1 MLSARLSFVG
11 GLAVAK
17 KSFFIFILISV
28 LVIGSKPKEANSFAL
43 AVAPAVMM
51 NVASALV
58 MGGAMYYCY
67 THGGKEAWAQLQ
79 SATKDGVEVTKDWI
93 ISKIASDNNIDPDG
107 TSPALNTPSTAYVEG
122 GRYLFDRLLVN
133 GDILFLNDHCYEL
146 FGGQAIGS
154 SSFYNDFEHFEFYIP
169 SPYQVIQKISTTGGQ
184 YYSTHLRGV
193 TPPEIIPFDPLDYP
207 NLYGPQVLYA
217 NAYNALM
224 DGIPPVLDWIMRD
237 DAPVID
243 PEKDQ
248 VVEVPVVASNG
259 SGEVMDKDGKYH
271 PAPPGL
277 TDPVDGLGAPTLDPG
292 SVGSR
297 SVSGELGT
305 APVNSA
311 LDDALGQAG
320 ISENATVTGVTGQTV
335 TWTDAQGIPHVSV
348 LPPAVALELGKVAS
362 NAGVQDVALTGN
374 PIEVDSGSDF
384 DPGDDSFDVPIFD
397 STFTPLEEKEEIPW
411 SDWLSYVPF
420 MNLIE
425 GSSLN
430 VSGADP
436 IIDVHF
442 DNFAGLGAKSI
453 QYDFSEWDSVF
464 NAMGGL
470 IYAFACFAAL
480 RMALVK
486 KG

>member
-1 MLSARLSFVG
+1 
-11 GLAVAK
+11 
-17 KSFFIFILISV
+17 
-28 LVIGSKPKEANSFAL
+28 
-43 AVAPAVMM
+43 
-51 NVASALV
+51 
-58 MGGAMYYCY
+58 
-67 THGGKEAWAQLQ
+67 
-79 SATKDGVEVTKDWI
+79 
-93 ISKIASDNNIDPDG
+93 
-107 TSPALNTPSTAYVEG
+107 
-122 GRYLFDRLLVN
+122 
-133 GDILFLNDHCYEL
+133 
-146 FGGQAIGS
+146 
-154 SSFYNDFEHFEFYIP
+154 
-169 SPYQVIQKISTTGGQ
+169 
-184 YYSTHLRGV
+184 
-193 TPPEIIPFDPLDYP
+193 
-207 NLYGPQVLYA
+207 
-217 NAYNALM
+217 
-224 DGIPPVLDWIMRD
+224 MRD
-237 DAPVID
+237 DAPAID

-248 VVEVPVVASNG
+248 VIEVPVVASNG

-271 PAPPGL
+271 PAPPAV

-297 SVSGELGT
+297 SVSGESGT

-320 ISENATVTGVTGQTV
+320 ISENATVIGVTGQTV

-374 PIEVDSGSDF
+374 PVEVDSGSDF

>member
-1 MLSARLSFVG
+1 
-11 GLAVAK
+11 
-17 KSFFIFILISV
+17 V

-43 AVAPAVMM
+43 AVAPAVMF

-58 MGGAMYYCY
+58 MGGAMYYCWS
-67 THGGKEAWAQLQ
+67 HGGKESWAQLQ
-79 SATKDGVEVTKDWI
+79 SATKDGIAVTKDWL
-93 ISKIASDNNIDPDG
+93 ISKIAEMNGVSTCVYYGNS
-107 TSPALNTPSTAYVEG
+107 TSVIPPCVV
-122 GRYLFDRLLVN
+122 F
-133 GDILFLNDHCYEL
+133 
-146 FGGQAIGS
+146 S
-154 SSFYNDFEHFEFYIP
+154 SSPPAFGEYFAWNLDGWYYKVGECYATGVYERRFPGYDDVGKWYYANN
-169 SPYQVIQKISTTGGQ
+169 PYLAICTSRYHASLYRLYKTQ
-184 YYSTHLRGV
+184 
-193 TPPEIIPFDPLDYP
+193 TPEGFDPANYP

-217 NAYNALM
+217 NAYKAIKT
-224 DGIPPVLDWIMRD
+224 GAETVLDWAMLD
-237 DAPVID
+237 DAPVVD

-248 VVEVPVVASNG
+248 VIEVPVVASNG

-271 PAPPGL
+271 PAPPAV

-297 SVSGELGT
+297 SVSGESGT

-320 ISENATVTGVTGQTV
+320 ISENATVIGVTGQTV

-374 PIEVDSGSDF
+374 PVEVDSGSDF

>member
-1 MLSARLSFVG
+1 VLSARLSFVG

-79 SATKDGVEVTKDWI
+79 SATKDGIEVTKDWI
-93 ISKIASDNNIDPDG
+93 INKIAEDNGVDTSTSDTPIPDPDNMPVPGDTIIIDGLGYVLGSKIGGYGINAYPERIFVHTDGILHIPNGSKSYLNFGVVKWNSDMYNVAQTIDD
-107 TSPALNTPSTAYVEG
+107 PST
-122 GRYLFDRLLVN
+122 
-133 GDILFLNDHCYEL
+133 
-146 FGGQAIGS
+146 
-154 SSFYNDFEHFEFYIP
+154 
-169 SPYQVIQKISTTGGQ
+169 
-184 YYSTHLRGV
+184 
-193 TPPEIIPFDPLDYP
+193 FDPLDYP
-207 NLYGPQVLYA
+207 NLYGPQFLYS

-237 DAPVID
+237 DPPAID

-271 PAPPGL
+271 PAPPAV

-297 SVSGELGT
+297 SVSGESGT

-320 ISENATVTGVTGQTV
+320 ISENATVIGVTGQTV

>member
-1 MLSARLSFVG
+1 
-11 GLAVAK
+11 
-17 KSFFIFILISV
+17 
-28 LVIGSKPKEANSFAL
+28 
-43 AVAPAVMM
+43 
-51 NVASALV
+51 
-58 MGGAMYYCY
+58 
-67 THGGKEAWAQLQ
+67 
-79 SATKDGVEVTKDWI
+79 
-93 ISKIASDNNIDPDG
+93 
-107 TSPALNTPSTAYVEG
+107 
-122 GRYLFDRLLVN
+122 
-133 GDILFLNDHCYEL
+133 
-146 FGGQAIGS
+146 
-154 SSFYNDFEHFEFYIP
+154 
-169 SPYQVIQKISTTGGQ
+169 
-184 YYSTHLRGV
+184 
-193 TPPEIIPFDPLDYP
+193 
-207 NLYGPQVLYA
+207 
-217 NAYNALM
+217 M

-237 DAPVID
+237 DPPAID

-271 PAPPGL
+271 PAPPAV

-297 SVSGELGT
+297 SVSGESGT

-320 ISENATVTGVTGQTV
+320 ISENATVIGVTGQTV

-374 PIEVDSGSDF
+374 PVEVDSGSDF

>member
-1 MLSARLSFVG
+1 
-11 GLAVAK
+11 VAK

-43 AVAPAVMM
+43 AVAPAVLM

-79 SATKDGVEVTKDWI
+79 SATKDGVEVTKDWL
-93 ISKIASDNNIDPDG
+93 ISKIAEMNGVS
-107 TSPALNTPSTAYVEG
+107 TSVYYGNSTSVIPPCVV
-122 GRYLFDRLLVN
+122 F
-133 GDILFLNDHCYEL
+133 
-146 FGGQAIGS
+146 
-154 SSFYNDFEHFEFYIP
+154 P
-169 SPYQVIQKISTTGGQ
+169 SPPPAFGEYFAWNSDGWYYKVGECYATGVYDHRFPGYDDVGKW
-184 YYSTHLRGV
+184 YYANNPFLAICTSRYHTSRYRLYRTQ
-193 TPPEIIPFDPLDYP
+193 TPEGFDPANYP
-207 NLYGPQVLYA
+207 SLYGPQVLYT
-217 NAYNALM
+217 NAYKAIKT
-224 DGIPPVLDWIMRD
+224 GAETVLDWAMRD
-237 DAPVID
+237 DAPAID

-248 VVEVPVVASNG
+248 VIEVPVVASNG

-271 PAPPGL
+271 PAPPAV

-374 PIEVDSGSDF
+374 PVEVDSGSDF

>member
-1 MLSARLSFVG
+1 VLSARLSFVG

-93 ISKIASDNNIDPDG
+93 KNKIAEMNGISTEVIYNNQTTAFPKAVVHPG
-107 TSPALNTPSTAYVEG
+107 PAPVTGQYICYDDSGWYYLVGGIKSTDYFNNK
-122 GRYLFDRLLVN
+122 FDETCEN
-133 GDILFLNDHCYEL
+133 GDWIIYSNPYLIVRTGYKHGTQYFLEKV
-146 FGGQAIGS
+146 
-154 SSFYNDFEHFEFYIP
+154 YNPPGFD
-169 SPYQVIQKISTTGGQ
+169 
-184 YYSTHLRGV
+184 YSQ
-193 TPPEIIPFDPLDYP
+193 YP
-207 NLYGPQVLYA
+207 NLYGPQVLYT
-217 NAYNALM
+217 NAYHAMM

-237 DAPVID
+237 DAPAID

-248 VVEVPVVASNG
+248 VIEVPVVASNG

-271 PAPPGL
+271 PAPPAV

-297 SVSGELGT
+297 SVSGESGT

-320 ISENATVTGVTGQTV
+320 ISENATVIGVTGQTV

-374 PIEVDSGSDF
+374 PVEVDSGSDF

>member
-1 MLSARLSFVG
+1 VLSARLSFVG

-28 LVIGSKPKEANSFAL
+28 LVIGSKPKEANSFSL

-79 SATKDGVEVTKDWI
+79 SATKDGVEVTKDWL
-93 ISKIASDNNIDPDG
+93 ISKIAEMNGVSTSSSGETINLG
-107 TSPALNTPSTAYVEG
+107 TSYPVEG
-122 GRYLFDRLLVN
+122 MSFSNGAKFDTSV
-133 GDILFLNDHCYEL
+133 GILEIVVAGIWSY
-146 FGGQAIGS
+146 S
-154 SSFYNDFEHFEFYIP
+154 SSAPAGTFTIKPDQTWYIVYVP
-169 SPYQVIQKISTTGGQ
+169 NGARTIMHKAVVSSGVGQ
-184 YYSTHLRGV
+184 RPGAGV
-193 TPPEIIPFDPLDYP
+193 VFDPADYP
-207 NLYGPQVLYA
+207 SLYGPQVLYT
-217 NAYNALM
+217 NAYHAMM

-237 DAPVID
+237 DAPAID

-248 VVEVPVVASNG
+248 VINVPVVATTG

-297 SVSGELGT
+297 SVSGESGT

-320 ISENATVTGVTGQTV
+320 ISEDATVIGVTGQTV

-362 NAGVQDVALTGN
+362 NVGVQDVALTGN
-374 PIEVDSGSDF
+374 PVEVDSGSDF

>member
-1 MLSARLSFVG
+1 M
-11 GLAVAK
+11 
-17 KSFFIFILISV
+17 
-28 LVIGSKPKEANSFAL
+28 E
-43 AVAPAVMM
+43 
-51 NVASALV
+51 
-58 MGGAMYYCY
+58 
-67 THGGKEAWAQLQ
+67 
-79 SATKDGVEVTKDWI
+79 
-93 ISKIASDNNIDPDG
+93 
-107 TSPALNTPSTAYVEG
+107 
-122 GRYLFDRLLVN
+122 
-133 GDILFLNDHCYEL
+133 
-146 FGGQAIGS
+146 
-154 SSFYNDFEHFEFYIP
+154 
-169 SPYQVIQKISTTGGQ
+169 
-184 YYSTHLRGV
+184 
-193 TPPEIIPFDPLDYP
+193 
-207 NLYGPQVLYA
+207 
-217 NAYNALM
+217 
-224 DGIPPVLDWIMRD
+224 GIPPVLDWAMRD
-237 DAPVID
+237 DAPAID

-248 VVEVPVVASNG
+248 VIEVPVVASNG

-297 SVSGELGT
+297 SVSGESGT